1 MLSLCSF
8 IEQQREPSTLDISQ
22 SSQGSASMSLL
33 SFQHHENELLEASP
47 WSSSRV
53 TRSEG
58 QLRVTQSLASTT
70 RVRVTQSA
78 GQVKVIPQT
87 TTSQQGKDPLDG
99 SRTSHTGVTGSEG
112 QVKVTHHVSRSSS
125 HPQTS
130 TRESS
135 GGHDKD
141 PDGAASVPGIT
152 LTINLQNS
160 SL

>member
-1 MLSLCSF
+1 MPSLCSF
-8 IEQQREPSTLDISQ
+8 IGQQQEPSTLDISQ

-33 SFQHHENELLEASP
+33 SFQHHENELLGASP
-47 WSSSRV
+47 QSLSRV

-58 QLRVTQSLASTT
+58 QLRVTQSLTSTT
-70 RVRVTQSA
+70 RLRVTQSE
-78 GQVKVIPQT
+78 GQVKVVPQT
-87 TTSQQGKDPLDG
+87 TTSQQEKDPLD
-99 SRTSHTGVTGSEG
+99 SSCMSHTGVTRSEG
-112 QVKVTHHVSRSSS
+112 RVKVAHHVSRSSS

-130 TRESS
+130 TREPS

-141 PDGAASVPGIT
+141 PDGAAGGPGIP